1 MSDRA
6 PRPGGTH
13 EVVGDDEF
21 LNGQLRPNEIIG
33 SAPLVSMAVGR
44 TPAGTGFALLRSTRA
59 HGPNNS
65 IVMVF
70 QRRWADGPETTEE
83 SLMIMFQAL
92 RWYLQ
97 NEGIPLP

>member
-1 MSDRA
+1 MPDRA

-21 LNGQLRPNEIIG
+21 LASQLRPNEIVG

-44 TPAGTGFALLRSTRA
+44 TPSGTGFALLRSSA
-59 HGPNNS
+59 ASGPNNS
-65 IVMVF
+65 LVMVF
-70 QRRWADGPETTEE
+70 QRRWAEGPETAEE
-83 SLMIMFQAL
+83 SLLIMFQAL